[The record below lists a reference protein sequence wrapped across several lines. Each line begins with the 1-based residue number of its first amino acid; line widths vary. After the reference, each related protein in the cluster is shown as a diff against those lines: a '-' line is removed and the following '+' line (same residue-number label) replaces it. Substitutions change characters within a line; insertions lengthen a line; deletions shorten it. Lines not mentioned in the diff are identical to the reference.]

1 MFEKG
6 HQLKHRDRFSLGPD
20 ATGYEWRFEE
30 WVNNES
36 TTESKIDTES
46 NMAAMNDLINA
57 NMQKAL
63 ESFSKEKE
71 TLEQRV
77 FQEKTAQENLK
88 SERDLLQQEL
98 KTKREEFEAK
108 QKLENEE
115 FEKRL
120 FDTKEVSE
128 QQRKELEEKLE
139 QERKELD
146 QKQSDLE
153 AEMASKIAESEAKM
167 AQTLKDRE
175 ASMTALQKEKD
186 KMEEKLN
193 SERETFREQLSKLE
207 ENNQESES
215 SHLQKLK
222 HLKEDFGERLLKS
235 QSDFEASVQKEK
247 DEREKE
253 KQKLAK
259 ELDQKEAKIAQLNA
273 QLQGVEDNNA
283 KKLKADLLKK
293 CNDELK
299 CTICDELF
307 IRPMALN
314 CGHVF
319 CQFCVTQWESRAKT
333 KKDFTCPNCRVLIT
347 VQSRSMHIENLISA
361 IYRDVDETLSKERE
375 DLIYER
381 KLEIEKALK
390 ADPKMA
396 RIGQNIRQWAQNVP
410 SRTAAPATATTSG
423 ARNANAQGPNGP
435 PALMVTYGLPVRA
448 QGTNGPRAPI
458 NHGPVR
464 AQVGP
469 RPALVDLTGP
479 QGPVVTRPFGPQPG
493 SRGPIN
499 PRHTGPQRST
509 GPQRP
514 VGTQPG
520 PRTPIILR
528 PTGPPNALG
537 PRIIRPARPPNAVGP
552 RIIRPTGPQRPVGP
566 RPVGPLALSGPQRPV
581 VPQGQYVPA
590 FCYTDLQGV
599 RQQVLVLRPPT
610 TTTTA
615 TAATAV
621 RATASTSTITSGTQ
635 PAGARYLNINGTLH
649 KINE

>member
-1 MFEKG
+1 MESSNAAIICIGKMSKRLGHLLLELNSNEKEFVLGRNQGAQCMILDVNVSRRHASLKHVSGQGWSITDNKSTNGVYVNDRKIEPEKG

-63 ESFSKEKE
+63 ESFTKEKE

-98 KTKREEFEAK
+98 KAKREEFEAK

-153 AEMASKIAESEAKM
+153 AEMACKIAESEAKM
-167 AQTLKDRE
+167 AQTLKERE

-193 SERETFREQLSKLE
+193 SERETFREQLSKLK

-273 QLQGVEDNNA
+273 QLQGVEDNNT
-283 KKLKADLLKK
+283 KKLKVDLLKK

-307 IRPMALN
+307 IMVR
-314 CGHVF
+314 F
-319 CQFCVTQWESRAKT
+319 
-333 KKDFTCPNCRVLIT
+333 
-347 VQSRSMHIENLISA
+347 
-361 IYRDVDETLSKERE
+361 
-375 DLIYER
+375 R
-381 KLEIEKALK
+381 K
-390 ADPKMA
+390 
-396 RIGQNIRQWAQNVP
+396 
-410 SRTAAPATATTSG
+410 S
-423 ARNANAQGPNGP
+423 
-435 PALMVTYGLPVRA
+435 
-448 QGTNGPRAPI
+448 
-458 NHGPVR
+458 
-464 AQVGP
+464 
-469 RPALVDLTGP
+469 
-479 QGPVVTRPFGPQPG
+479 
-493 SRGPIN
+493 
-499 PRHTGPQRST
+499 
-509 GPQRP
+509 
-514 VGTQPG
+514 
-520 PRTPIILR
+520 
-528 PTGPPNALG
+528 
-537 PRIIRPARPPNAVGP
+537 
-552 RIIRPTGPQRPVGP
+552 
-566 RPVGPLALSGPQRPV
+566 
-581 VPQGQYVPA
+581 
-590 FCYTDLQGV
+590 
-599 RQQVLVLRPPT
+599 
-610 TTTTA
+610 
-615 TAATAV
+615 
-621 RATASTSTITSGTQ
+621 
-635 PAGARYLNINGTLH
+635 
-649 KINE
+649 